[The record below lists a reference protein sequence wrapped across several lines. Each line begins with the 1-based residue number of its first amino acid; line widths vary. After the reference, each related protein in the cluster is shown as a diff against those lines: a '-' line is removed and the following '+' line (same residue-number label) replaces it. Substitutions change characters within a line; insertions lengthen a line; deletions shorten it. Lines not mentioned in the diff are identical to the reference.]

1 MFVETSTIVGILL
14 EEPDKKDLLARLHA
28 AVGPVTSVVNEVEA
42 AISIGRRIRD
52 FTLAGKLVGDFLE
65 KAGIRV
71 LPVTPDIYEDLVR
84 AYARYGKGTGHA
96 AKLNFGD
103 CFSYAIAKQAGI
115 RLLCKGNDFT
125 QTDISLA

>member
-52 FTLAGKLVGDFLE
+52 FTLAG
-65 KAGIRV
+65 
-71 LPVTPDIYEDLVR
+71 
-84 AYARYGKGTGHA
+84 
-96 AKLNFGD
+96 
-103 CFSYAIAKQAGI
+103 
-115 RLLCKGNDFT
+115 
-125 QTDISLA
+125 